1 MKSKKLLLSIM
12 GLCWLSSTM
21 VFAQDDAQQPAQADP
36 NEKPAIYWLYDN
48 VYRTASKYNDFQTA
62 TMALYSLVALEPQ
75 NDSLRFNL
83 AYLYFD
89 AQRYPSAVLASR
101 DLLQLNPNHAGGLEI
116 SGYSYEAL
124 GIPDQALSSFEK
136 LYIITENVETLYK
149 VAFLQY
155 DLKRFAECK
164 TNVDILLENPEID
177 NINMSFQLS
186 EEVTKDFSLRVA
198 TLNLKGLVNE
208 EMGDLEAA
216 RKAYNDAL
224 AIAPDFIFATTN
236 LEKMGN

>member
-1 MKSKKLLLSIM
+1 MRSKKLVLSVLTMCLLS
-12 GLCWLSSTM
+12 SAM
-21 VFAQDDAQQPAQADP
+21 VFAQDESTQTETADP

-48 VYRTASKYNDFQTA
+48 VYRNASKNNDFQSA
-62 TMALYSLVALEPQ
+62 TVALYSLIALEPQ

-101 DLLQLNPNHAGGLEI
+101 DVLQLNPNHAGALEI
-116 SGYSYEAL
+116 GGYSYEAL
-124 GIPDQALSSFEK
+124 GIPDQSLASFEK
-136 LYIITENVETLYK
+136 LYMITENVETLYK

-155 DLKRFAECK
+155 DLKRFAECI

-177 NINMSFQLS
+177 SITMSFQLS
-186 EEVTKDFSLRVA
+186 EEVSKDFTLRVA

-208 EMGDLEAA
+208 EMGDKDAA

-224 AIAPDFIFATTN
+224 ALAPDFVFATTN
-236 LEKMGN
+236 LEKLGN